1 MVLRPPTIQA
11 ADVDVIGSMERY
23 QDMLGAIKSKAY
35 FVLKGIDVKDIKQV
49 TCNYAAK
56 ANAAAIEIHADSAKG
71 ALLSTINYQPT
82 GDWSKFKQASAPV
95 TDPGGK
101 HDLYFVFKKEGEVS
115 GEGLCL
121 LDWIRFSK

>member
-1 MVLRPPTIQA
+1 MLSATYTDNGNGVVPLTSTSEMVLRPPTIQA
-11 ADVDVIGSMERY
+11 ADVDVIGGMERY

-71 ALLSTINYQPT
+71 ALLSTQLPA
-82 GDWSKFKQASAPV
+82 DRRLEQV
-95 TDPGGK
+95 
-101 HDLYFVFKKEGEVS
+101 
-115 GEGLCL
+115 
-121 LDWIRFSK
+121 